1 MKKFLLFLVV
11 GLLALVLIVYVGGQF
26 FLGSAVEAGV
36 NRVGPRVTQTKV
48 HLDDAA
54 LSPLS
59 GTGTL
64 TGLAVGNPAG
74 WSEGNAFYLGR
85 VQLDVEPASVFKDT
99 IVINRL
105 VIDQPEITYETRVVS
120 SNIGDLLKNI
130 EASVGGGQE
139 KPDDP
144 NATPKKYIVK
154 HFEFQNG
161 KVTLGV
167 GPAALPLPLPPL
179 ELNDLGVAEGGL
191 TAGQLAVAVTRAV
204 LPNIISATA
213 SAGGKI
219 GGAMGGVTGDAVKQA
234 SEGLKKFF
242 GGEKKKEPEKK

>member
-11 GLLALVLIVYVGGQF
+11 GLLALALIVYVGGQF

-36 NRVGPRVTQTKV
+36 NRMGPRITQTKV
-48 HLDDAA
+48 NLDDAA

-64 TGLAVGNPAG
+64 SGLAVGNPAG
-74 WSEGNAFYLGR
+74 WSDANAFYLGR
-85 VQLDVEPASVFKDT
+85 VHLEVEPASVFKDT

-105 VIDQPEITYETRVVS
+105 VIEQPEITYETRVVS

-130 EASVGGGQE
+130 EASVGGGQD

-144 NATPKKYIVK
+144 NATPKKFIVK
-154 HFEFQNG
+154 HFQFQDG

-167 GPAALPLPLPPL
+167 GPAALPLALPPI
-179 ELNDLGVAEGGL
+179 ELKDLGVAEGGL
-191 TAGQLAVAVTRAV
+191 TAGQLAVAITRAV
-204 LPNIISATA
+204 LPNIIAATA

-219 GGAMGGVTGDAVKQA
+219 GGALGGSTGDAVKQA
-234 SEGLKKFF
+234 SEGLKKLF
-242 GGEKKKEPEKK
+242 GGEKKQEPAKK